1 MCDIS
6 DVLQDMKQKVCS
18 CIDKWSE
25 KLRMLSN
32 DIWSCPELAYEE
44 HKAHDRLVEFFSQD
58 PGWKVDS
65 HFKLPTAFRAKWA
78 PAASQHGHVINVGF
92 LCEYDALPGI
102 GHACGH
108 NLIAEV
114 GAAAAV
120 GLKHVLENTE
130 NLPVAVQVTVLGTPA
145 EEDGGGKIDLMKE
158 GAFDNMDMV
167 FMAHPLQDDAPYLPL
182 VAEHDVIIKYH
193 GKASHASAYP
203 WEGVNALD
211 AAVLCYNN
219 LSVLRQQMK
228 PDWRVHGIIKHGG
241 EKPNIIP
248 AFTQLEYYLRAPS
261 RAELRLLKS
270 KAEGCF
276 RSAADATG
284 CRVEVEYSRNAFDN
298 ILRNKT
304 LEGLYESNG
313 NALGMEFTTDEEVL
327 NNASGSTDFG
337 NVTFVVPGIHP
348 YFYIGSKA
356 LNHTEEYTVASGD
369 AKAQFFTLRAAKALA
384 MTALDVLLRPEVLQR
399 VKEEFTEAKVKEERT
414 LRGERTEQ
422 TGGQTQ

>member
-1 MCDIS
+1 MSLSCDE
-6 DVLQDMKQKVCS
+6 LQDVKQRLSS
-18 CIDKWSE
+18 CIDDSTV
-25 KLRMLSN
+25 KLRRLSE
-32 DIWSCPELAYEE
+32 DIWSCAELAYQE
-44 HKAHDRLVEFFSQD
+44 HKSHDRLVEFFTQET
-58 PGWKVDS
+58 GWKVDA
-65 HFKLPTAFRAKWA
+65 HFKLPTAFRATWT
-78 PAASQHGHVINVGF
+78 PAGSNHGHVVNVGF

-120 GLKHVLENTE
+120 GFKDVLENTQD
-130 NLPVAVQVTVLGTPA
+130 LPVQVKVTVLGTPA
-145 EEDGGGKIDLMKE
+145 EEDGGGKIDLLNE
-158 GAFDNMDMV
+158 GAFDNMDVV

-211 AAVLCYNN
+211 AAVLCYNS

-248 AFTQLEYYLRAPS
+248 AFTQLEYYLRTPS
-261 RAELRLLKS
+261 RAELLLLKS

-276 RSAADATG
+276 RAAAEATG
-284 CRVEVEYSRNAFDN
+284 CRVEVEYSKNAFDN

-304 LEGLYESNG
+304 LEDLYENNG
-313 NALGMEFTTDEEVL
+313 KALGMEFTTDEEVL

-369 AKAQFFTLRAAKALA
+369 DRAQFFTLRTAKALA
-384 MTALDVLLRPEVLQR
+384 MTALDVLLRPELLQR
-399 VKEEFTEAKVKEERT
+399 VKQEFTEAKEKEERT
-414 LRGERTEQ
+414 LRGGHTEQ
-422 TGGQTQ
+422 T